1 MNTDWLIYMSPI
13 SYYKELNKEFSNE
26 YIPKFKEVYHF
37 FKLNAVDENSLIRK
51 LHLGYTAMRDEAFDF
66 VVSEFGWLEEFRLK
80 YNLSKRLNFL
90 ETHGLEKPV
99 FEPHIDGKEYNEV
112 MFNVP
117 ILNCTNETT
126 TVWVEPEES
135 FDPIL
140 LCQNKSETDTKKGA
154 TPHLPDGIK
163 YKVACEYNF
172 TNRAV
177 LFRSNKYHKVIN
189 TTGRDE
195 YRIVM
200 HWWFK
205 NHTTFKQA
213 EEYYDS
219 VLSS

>member
-1 MNTDWLIYMSPI
+1 MSPT

-66 VVSEFGWLEEFRLK
+66 VSNEFPWLEEFRLK

-90 ETHGLEKPV
+90 ETHGLEKPT
-99 FEPHIDGKEYNEV
+99 FEPHIDGKEFNEV

-117 ILNCTNETT
+117 ILNCTDETT
-126 TVWVEPEES
+126 TTWVEPIEKFE
-135 FDPIL
+135 PVL
-140 LCQNKSETDTKKGA
+140 LCENKTESSTIKGA
-154 TPHLPDGIK
+154 TPHIPDGVK
-163 YKVACEYNF
+163 YIDICSTQI

-177 LFRSNKYHKVIN
+177 LFRSNKFHKVIN

-195 YRIVM
+195 YRIMM
-200 HWWFK
+200 HWWFPDY
-205 NHTTFKQA
+205 TTFDEA
-213 EEYYDS
+213 EKYYAS